1 MPAFDILD
9 RMSPCTIHVGS
20 LAPDFD
26 LPCTSAPASSAER
39 AKLADYRGRWLTL
52 VFYPRDFSL
61 ICPTELTAISDR
73 IEKFRGQGC
82 DVLGVSAD
90 SLDSHQRWIA
100 TPKAQGGLGGLAF
113 PLASDEA
120 GNVCRA
126 YGVFLEYQHMALRG
140 LFIIDPN
147 GVLQYQVVHNLSVGR
162 HADEVLRILA
172 ALQTGGLCA
181 ENWTADKPTLD
192 AARGLGPG
200 SVISHYRIE
209 RQVGQ
214 GAFSTVFRA
223 QDTRLERT
231 VALKVMKP
239 DSPLAPAAVLAE
251 ARAAAALNHPNV
263 CTIYSVEDDHS
274 TPVIAME
281 YLSGGPLSK
290 QIAERSLPP
299 EEPAEI
305 ARQIAAG
312 MAAAHAKGVV
322 HGDLKPANVFVTRD
336 GRVKILDFGL
346 ARREQQQLDPDETT
360 DMAPVGVGGTPSYMS
375 PEQADGR
382 ASTAASDVFSLGL
395 ILYEMLAG
403 RRAFAGDNLLE
414 VLARVRDVDPQAL
427 AADVCE
433 PFASLLRE
441 MLVPEA
447 ERRTITMAEI
457 AERLADLELR
467 AAESVAE

>member
-1 MPAFDILD
+1 
-9 RMSPCTIHVGS
+9 
-20 LAPDFD
+20 
-26 LPCTSAPASSAER
+26 
-39 AKLADYRGRWLTL
+39 
-52 VFYPRDFSL
+52 
-61 ICPTELTAISDR
+61 
-73 IEKFRGQGC
+73 
-82 DVLGVSAD
+82 
-90 SLDSHQRWIA
+90 
-100 TPKAQGGLGGLAF
+100 
-113 PLASDEA
+113 
-120 GNVCRA
+120 
-126 YGVFLEYQHMALRG
+126 MALRG

-162 HADEVLRILA
+162 RADEVLRILA

-181 ENWTADKPTLD
+181 EDWSAEKPTLD

-200 SVISHYRIE
+200 GAISHYRIE

-231 VALKVMKP
+231 VALKVIKP
-239 DSPLAPAAVLAE
+239 NSPLPPAAVLAE

-299 EEPAEI
+299 EEAAEI

-346 ARREQQQLDPDETT
+346 ARREQQQLDPEETT
-360 DMAPVGVGGTPSYMS
+360 DMAPLGVAGTPSYMA

-382 ASTAASDVFSLGL
+382 TSTPASDVFSLGL
-395 ILYEMLAG
+395 ILYEMLTG
-403 RRAFAGDNLLE
+403 RRAFAGENLLE

-447 ERRTITMAEI
+447 ERRTITMTEI
-457 AERLADLELR
+457 AQRLAGLELP